1 MKQLWMLLLVVPM
14 VLAQPSEEA
23 IAIASQIQE
32 AEAAL
37 ILMQQQGFPIIRYND
52 TLLIAKQSY
61 QAQLALEERGDPSDF
76 YIVNQKLEEL
86 KDLSKLAAETSD
98 KLKALK
104 QQIELTSSI
113 NLTSVN
119 ELYQKAEEAYK
130 SERYEEADDLI
141 AQAHKRIE
149 ELESL
154 DTKLKAFYAAT
165 SANFI
170 SFIKQRWQ
178 WILLT
183 IAIMGII
190 GYPSYKAASIYII
203 KQKIQHLHQRKD
215 TIKDLIAKSQKE
227 YFEGGQLSEST
238 YKTRIKKYA
247 ELLRDINRQIPLLN
261 EELEMKRGGSDEIKK
276 V

>member
-61 QAQLALEERGDPSDF
+61 KAQLALEERGDPSDF

-261 EELEMKRGGSDEIKK
+261 EELELKK

>member
-119 ELYQKAEEAYK
+119 ELYQKAEEA
-130 SERYEEADDLI
+130 DDLI

-203 KQKIQHLHQRKD
+203 KQNPRKN
-215 TIKDLIAKSQKE
+215 TSKAASFQSLP
-227 YFEGGQLSEST
+227 
-238 YKTRIKKYA
+238 TR
-247 ELLRDINRQIPLLN
+247 Q
-261 EELEMKRGGSDEIKK
+261 G
-276 V
+276 